1 MQRLGIQTGADLR
14 GKSLSFLQQH
24 FGKSATWYHNIANG
38 EDERPVVADR
48 PRKSSGSETTFER
61 DLTSPA
67 EIEAGAEAMADDVWG
82 WCEQAKAFGRTVTV
96 KVKFAD
102 FHQITRSRSL
112 PTPVAR
118 RDLLRQLSV
127 DLVRT
132 VLPAAKGVR
141 LIGVTVSN
149 FDQRPTTTAGELP
162 LLPSEDTSTC
172 DNDE

>member
-14 GKSLSFLQQH
+14 AKSLAFLQQH

-38 EDERPVVADR
+38 DDDRPVVADR

-61 DLTSPA
+61 DLTSPT
-67 EIEAGAEAMADDVWG
+67 EIEAGAEAMADDVWD
-82 WCEQAKAFGRTVTV
+82 WCEKASAFGRTVTV

-102 FHQITRSRSL
+102 FHQVTRSRSF
-112 PTPVAR
+112 PSAITR
-118 RDLLRQLSV
+118 HDLLRQTSV

-132 VLPAAKGVR
+132 VLPTAKGVR

-149 FDQRPTTTAGELP
+149 FDQRPVATAGELP
-162 LLPSEDTSTC
+162 LFSLEEPIT
-172 DNDE
+172 